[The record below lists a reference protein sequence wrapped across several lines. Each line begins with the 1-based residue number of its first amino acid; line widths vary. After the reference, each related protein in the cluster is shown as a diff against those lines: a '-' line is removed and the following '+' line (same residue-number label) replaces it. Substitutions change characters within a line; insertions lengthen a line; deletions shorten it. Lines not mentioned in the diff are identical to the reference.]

1 MEKIIV
7 FKQRFAS
14 ASLTPVVHNGRVAM
28 RLSALFPRPPPSG
41 EQRRR
46 VPQP

>member
-14 ASLTPVVHNGRVAM
+14 ASLTPVVRIAGLRCKLCK
-28 RLSALFPRPPPSG
+28 RRSRTPRSA
-41 EQRRR
+41 QRRR
-46 VPQP
+46 VPKA

>member
-28 RLSALFPRPPPSG
+28 RLSALFPRPPSG